1 MEDIQKEM
9 DSFSKKMQITIDHDF
24 GNNFNGENMD
34 QMDSKDF
41 FKSVSFSDHQ
51 NSVHP
56 QSLSKSVAA
65 KPPMSSTF
73 PRSPSFCDLWMVFA
87 LLEQIKIVLV
97 QLELFFN
104 KTFKF
109 WN

>member
-73 PRSPSFCDLWMVFA
+73 PRSPSFCDL
-87 LLEQIKIVLV
+87 
-97 QLELFFN
+97 
-104 KTFKF
+104 
-109 WN
+109 